1 MGIDIADMN
10 TTQDY
15 QSFAQI
21 RDYDIC
27 FAEFLKPSGNGQKIM
42 QAILLREAFSHFA
55 QQGIAIK
62 QEAPTAI
69 LDVSCGPGDYS
80 VAWTSDIA
88 RFLPKGMI
96 FYCTDYPGGTW
107 RATSEKYTTVTV
119 KKIEAAAQRR
129 QLLLAQPAVAID
141 ADLFSGEDLLMP
153 SGKSADIVHWSH
165 SGYHVRDALGADRDD
180 PRAIESGLRTAIDK
194 IWAALDERGLMYSV
208 HQTRDISDGVPS
220 QMLPVSRKYCG
231 ALDDIPERIA
241 TRGGQLGGYVATVN
255 FASPLKFPEL
265 DDAGWK
271 ALKQTA
277 QWSRLDP
284 SQARTLR
291 LLNFIASDFTDS
303 SKAAL
308 EKLGEDGRLAA
319 YVDDFKSIVISNGGH
334 IIVKCAFQMLS
345 KSDEVAIRLEDIAR
359 RLRDKKPEYC
369 QEMAIE
375 MGKCLCIAAD
385 RQSSVPVAGKMGVG
399 GRLESP
405 LNPGALKHVGIRQ

>member
-1 MGIDIADMN
+1 MN
-10 TTQDY
+10 TTHDY
-15 QSFAQI
+15 QLFAQI

-62 QEAPTAI
+62 QDAPTAI

-80 VAWTSDIA
+80 VAWTSDTA

-96 FYCTDYPGGTW
+96 FYCTDYLGGMS
-107 RATSEKYTTVTV
+107 RATGEKYTTATV
-119 KKIEAAAQRR
+119 NKIQAAAQRI
-129 QLLLAQPAVAID
+129 QLVAQPTVAID

-153 SGKSADIVHWSH
+153 AGKSADIVHWSH

-180 PRAIESGLRTAIDK
+180 PRAIESGLKTAVDK
-194 IWAALDERGLMYSV
+194 IWAALDERGLMFSV

-220 QMLPVSRKYCG
+220 QMLPASRKYCG

-241 TRGGQLGGYVATVN
+241 TRSEQLGGYVATVN
-255 FASPLKFPEL
+255 FASPLKFPEMG
-265 DDAGWK
+265 DAGWE
-271 ALKQTA
+271 ALKRTA
-277 QWSRLDP
+277 QWSQLDP
-284 SQARTLR
+284 SQARALR
-291 LLNFIASDFTDS
+291 LLNFIAYDFTDS

-319 YVDDFKSIVISNGGH
+319 YVDDFKSIVINNGGH

-345 KSDEVAIRLEDIAR
+345 KSREVAIRLEDIAR
-359 RLRDKKPEYC
+359 QLRDKMPEYH
-369 QEMAIE
+369 QQMAIE
-375 MGKCLCIAAD
+375 MGK
-385 RQSSVPVAGKMGVG
+385 
-399 GRLESP
+399 
-405 LNPGALKHVGIRQ
+405 

>member
-1 MGIDIADMN
+1 MN
-10 TTQDY
+10 ITHDHQLL
-15 QSFAQI
+15 AQI

-42 QAILLREAFSHFA
+42 QAILLREAFSRFA
-55 QQGIAIK
+55 QQEIAIK
-62 QEAPTAI
+62 QDGPTAI

-88 RFLPKGMI
+88 QFLPKGMI
-96 FYCTDYPGGTW
+96 FYCTDYPCGMA
-107 RATSEKYTTVTV
+107 RATGEKYTTATV
-119 KKIEAAAQRR
+119 NKIEAAARRR

-153 SGKSADIVHWSH
+153 AGKSADIVHWSH
-165 SGYHVRDALGADRDD
+165 SGYHVRDALGADGDD
-180 PRAIESGLRTAIDK
+180 PRAIESGLETAIDK
-194 IWAALDERGLMYSV
+194 IWKALDETGLMFSV

-241 TRGGQLGGYVATVN
+241 TRIRQLGGYVATVN

-265 DDAGWK
+265 GDADWQT
-271 ALKQTA
+271 LKRTD

-284 SQARTLR
+284 AQARTLR
-291 LLNFIASDFTDS
+291 LLNFIAYDFADS
-303 SKAAL
+303 RKAAL

-319 YVDDFKSIVISNGGH
+319 YVDDFKSIVRNNGGY

-345 KSDEVAIRLEDIAR
+345 KSREVAIRLDDIAR
-359 RLRDKKPEYC
+359 QLRDKQPEYR

-375 MGKCLCIAAD
+375 IMAALNA
-385 RQSSVPVAGKMGVG
+385 P
-399 GRLESP
+399 SP
-405 LNPGALKHVGIRQ
+405 LCEAHLASNI

>member
-27 FAEFLKPSGNGQKIM
+27 FAEFLKPSGSGQKIM

-62 QEAPTAI
+62 QDGPTAI

-96 FYCTDYPGGTW
+96 FYCTEYARGMS
-107 RATSEKYTTVTV
+107 RATGEKYTTATV
-119 KKIEAAAQRR
+119 NKIEAAARRR

-141 ADLFSGEDLLMP
+141 ADLFSGDDLLMP
-153 SGKSADIVHWSH
+153 AGNSADIVHWSH

-180 PRAIESGLRTAIDK
+180 PRAIEAGLKTAIDK
-194 IWAALDERGLMYSV
+194 IWGALHERGLMFSV

-220 QMLPVSRKYCG
+220 QMLPVSRRYCG

-241 TRGGQLGGYVATVN
+241 TRIRQLGGYVATIN

-265 DDAGWK
+265 DDLAWK
-271 ALKQTA
+271 ALKRTD
-277 QWSRLDP
+277 QWNRLNP

-291 LLNFIASDFTDS
+291 LLNFIAYDFTDS

-319 YVDDFKSIVISNGGH
+319 YVDDFKSIVLNNGGH
-334 IIVKCAFQMLS
+334 IIVKCAFQMVS
-345 KSDEVAIRLEDIAR
+345 KSREVAIRLEGIAR
-359 RLRDKKPEYC
+359 QLHDKKPEYR

-375 MGKCLCIAAD
+375 MGK
-385 RQSSVPVAGKMGVG
+385 
-399 GRLESP
+399 
-405 LNPGALKHVGIRQ
+405 